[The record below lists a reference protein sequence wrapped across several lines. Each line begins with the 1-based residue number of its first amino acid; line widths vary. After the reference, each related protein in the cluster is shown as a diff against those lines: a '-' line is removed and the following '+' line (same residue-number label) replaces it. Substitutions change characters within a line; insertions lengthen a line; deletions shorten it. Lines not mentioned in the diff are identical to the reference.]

1 MPTHSERLLEQN
13 TAPASALDFSHGLFS
28 MACKEL
34 PGLRNNGTGPDH
46 QVLIVGGESS
56 ARLWVS
62 TLLERQG
69 QAKIVMASDV
79 QSAIAILHQQPC
91 AVLLMNLSPNGP
103 AAQGFRLNGV
113 GLISKAKA
121 LDQAVQIIVLVDR
134 SELHLGVQMMRAGAF
149 DCLTTDQAPQEIVS
163 CIIRALGRRQEILN
177 ERVYNELIER
187 TVYQRTTDL
196 NTMVCELEE
205 AYRQTLWALG
215 SALETRDVETN
226 AHCFRVM
233 KYSQALASAMGIDG
247 KALKDIEYGVFL
259 HDIGKIGVTDA
270 ILFKPGK
277 LTELEWVAMRQ
288 HPARGRYLLAGIKF
302 LEGGLDIVYCH
313 HERWDGTGYPQG
325 LSADRIPLGA
335 RIFAVGDTLDAM
347 TSDRPYRKALSY
359 ETARSEILTNSGI
372 QFDRSVVQIFRE
384 FTDSDWNRLRE
395 EAEDL
400 ARSVVQRKYE
410 SLGTGLAET
419 AARSISPTPPGD
431 APSV

>member
-1 MPTHSERLLEQN
+1 MLGNSDRLFEQMPHHFPLG
-13 TAPASALDFSHGLFS
+13 FFS
-28 MACKEL
+28 MAGKESL
-34 PGLRNNGTGPDH
+34 PGFRNGGGVPEN
-46 QVLIVGGESS
+46 QVLIVGGENS

-69 QAKIVMASDV
+69 QAKFVMAADV
-79 QSAIAILHQQPC
+79 LSAMAVLHQQSC
-91 AVLLMNLSPNGP
+91 AVVLMNLSPNGP

-113 GLISKAKA
+113 ALISKAKT
-121 LDQAVQIIVLVDR
+121 LDPAVQIIVVVDR

-187 TVYQRTTDL
+187 AVYQRTTDL
-196 NTMVCELEE
+196 NTSVCELEE

-277 LTELEWVAMRQ
+277 LTEEEWVAMRE

-313 HERWDGTGYPQG
+313 HERWDGKGYPQG

-372 QFDRSVVQIFRE
+372 QFDSSVVQIFRA
-384 FTDSDWNRLRE
+384 FTDADWNRLRE

-400 ARSVVQRKYE
+400 ARSVVQRKHD
-410 SLGTGLAET
+410 SLQT
-419 AARSISPTPPGD
+419 
-431 APSV
+431 

>member
-1 MPTHSERLLEQN
+1 MPTPSDRQLEHT
-13 TAPASALDFSHGLFS
+13 TAPTSALDFSHGLFS

-34 PGLRNNGTGPDH
+34 PGLRNGTATDH
-46 QVLIVGGESS
+46 HVLIVGGENS

-69 QAKIVMASDV
+69 QAKISMAADV
-79 QSAIAILHQQPC
+79 QTAMAVLHQQPC
-91 AVLLMNLSPNGP
+91 AVVLMNLSPNGP

-113 GLISKAKA
+113 GLISKAKT
-121 LDQAVQIIVLVDR
+121 LDPAVQIIVLVDR
-134 SELHLGVQMMRAGAF
+134 SELQLGVQMMRAGAF
-149 DCLTTDQAPQEIVS
+149 DCLTTDHAPQEIVS
-163 CIIRALGRRQEILN
+163 CVIRALGRRQEILK

-226 AHCFRVM
+226 AHSFRVM

-277 LTELEWVAMRQ
+277 LTEEEWIVMRE
-288 HPARGRYLLAGIKF
+288 HPARGRYLLSGIKF
-302 LEGGLDIVYCH
+302 LEGGLDIVYSH
-313 HERWDGTGYPQG
+313 HERWDGKGYPQG
-325 LSADRIPLGA
+325 LSGERIPLGA
-335 RIFAVGDTLDAM
+335 RIFAIGDTLDAM
-347 TSDRPYRKALSY
+347 TSDRPYRKALTY
-359 ETARSEILTNSGI
+359 EDAQAEILKNSGV
-372 QFDRSVVQIFRE
+372 QFDTAVVKVFRE
-384 FTDSDWNRLRE
+384 FNNDDWGRLRQ
-395 EAEDL
+395 EAEYL
-400 ARSVVQRKYE
+400 AESIVRRKHE
-410 SLGTGLAET
+410 SLRTGAAET
-419 AARSISPTPPGD
+419 TPGLSLPTQPGD
-431 APSV
+431 AAPV

>member
-1 MPTHSERLLEQN
+1 MQTNSDRLPEHIRRPT
-13 TAPASALDFSHGLFS
+13 SALDFPLGFFS
-28 MACKEL
+28 MAGKESL
-34 PGLRNNGTGPDH
+34 PGFRNGGAVPES
-46 QVLIVGGESS
+46 QVLIVGGENS

-62 TLLERQG
+62 TLLEREG
-69 QAKIVMASDV
+69 QAKFVMASDV
-79 QSAIAILHQQPC
+79 LSAMAVLHQQSC
-91 AVLLMNLSPNGP
+91 AVVLMTLAPNGP
-103 AAQGFRLNGV
+103 AAQGLSSNGV
-113 GLISKAKA
+113 ALISKAKTV
-121 LDQAVQIIVLVDR
+121 DPAVQIIVIVDR
-134 SELHLGVQMMRAGAF
+134 SELQIGVQMMRAGAF
-149 DCLTTDQAPQEIVS
+149 DCLTTDQAPQEVAS

-187 TVYQRTTDL
+187 TCYQRTTDL

-233 KYSQALASAMGIDG
+233 KYSQALAVAMGIDG

-259 HDIGKIGVTDA
+259 HDIGKIGVADA

-277 LTELEWVAMRQ
+277 LTEEEWTVMRQ

-313 HERWDGTGYPQG
+313 HERWDGKGYPQG
-325 LSADRIPLGA
+325 LSGEGIPLGA

-347 TSDRPYRKALSY
+347 TSDRPYRKALTY
-359 ETARSEILTNSGI
+359 EDARSEILTNSGI
-372 QFDRSVVQIFRE
+372 QFDAAVVKVFRD
-384 FTDSDWNRLRE
+384 FLDADWNRLRE

-400 ARSVVQRKYE
+400 AHSIVQRKQD
-410 SLGTGLAET
+410 SLRA
-419 AARSISPTPPGD
+419 
-431 APSV
+431 